1 MQIIGTL
8 EQLNVFSYIDISLQT
23 LILDQSNYVLKL
35 NSDLSR
41 SIKLHTLDLK
51 KLTEKLVDNKLSEA
65 YM

>member
-8 EQLNVFSYIDISLQT
+8 EQLNFFSYIDISLQT